1 VSKHGE
7 PRIWNDDNLRFE
19 WSASVE
25 RDDLSIGKSDSE
37 IPLPIAGDRND
48 AQLSR
53 CVVKLASALGV
64 LAKETIER
72 AAQPIPVV

>member
-7 PRIWNDDNLRFE
+7 PRIRNGDNSQFE
-19 WSASVE
+19 WFVSAE
-25 RDDLSIGKSDSE
+25 RYDLSIGKSDSE